1 MPHHNETIANLSQL
15 FSSQVYKRFVEMGRV
30 CLVQYGPE
38 AGKLGVVIDIMNSD
52 RVLLDGVH
60 HNGAYIS
67 SRQVVK
73 LSWVALTDITVEI
86 NRAPKQTE
94 LAAAASGVLAT
105 WNASA
110 WAKKIAN
117 RAARANMTD
126 FDRYKLQTAK
136 SARGKLFRAE
146 LAKLKK

>member
-60 HNGAYIS
+60 HNRAVLSAYGPKSILGFPVPVPEACTLPLLEVICVGNKLG
-67 SRQVVK
+67 RHENPVTYVVVPQ
-73 LSWVALTDITVEI
+73 LE
-86 NRAPKQTE
+86 
-94 LAAAASGVLAT
+94 
-105 WNASA
+105 
-110 WAKKIAN
+110 AN
-117 RAARANMTD
+117 QCGTFSQSLR
-126 FDRYKLQTAK
+126 
-136 SARGKLFRAE
+136 
-146 LAKLKK
+146 